1 MCGDLGERLAEA
13 ADTREKL
20 VMFKHAMS
28 MIVVDMMDAEKA
40 NSDGDEDDHGQNLGS
55 WACLAHTRSGL

>member
-28 MIVVDMMDAEKA
+28 MIVVDMMIIHGDAEKA

-55 WACLAHTRSGL
+55 